1 MQPEPAEGVPLTP
14 APMPPFPQVT
24 GAGTGTANATT
35 HHKALKPSSPSSPS
49 SPRYYVR
56 VLDNRGF
63 GQPDPA

>member
-49 SPRYYVR
+49 STPPPKPGVHNVHRTITMR
-56 VLDNRGF
+56 
-63 GQPDPA
+63 